1 MNLLMFSLTCPLI
14 SNALPP
20 MASDGDRFLA
30 KSCPGL
36 KHLKKGSR
44 NTFRKTEPLRPFIT
58 IMIFEADE
66 FMRFL
71 VASWRWWGVLV
82 QPTSSLTHGMTR
94 VEPQGAASASW
105 SPVPGQVPITA

>member
-1 MNLLMFSLTCPLI
+1 
-14 SNALPP
+14 

-36 KHLKKGSR
+36 KHLQKGSR

-71 VASWRWWGVLV
+71 VASWRWWA
-82 QPTSSLTHGMTR
+82 SSLTHRMTR
-94 VEPQGAASASW
+94 VQRQGAASASW